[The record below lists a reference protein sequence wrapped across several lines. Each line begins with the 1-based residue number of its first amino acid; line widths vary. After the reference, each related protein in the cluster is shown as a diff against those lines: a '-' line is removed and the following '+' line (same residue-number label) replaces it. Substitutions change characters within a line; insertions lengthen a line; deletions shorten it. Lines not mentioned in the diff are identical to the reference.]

1 MKKRKVHQNFTLIEL
16 LIVIAIIAI
25 LASLLLPALN
35 SAREKALEI
44 KCVSNL
50 KQLGFSWEMYESA
63 FGCTPQLQVDDVAG
77 PNRGWYGQLYLGG
90 VLKPTLPKTVYDG
103 VSAVNCQILRCDVTW
118 KIAGAAHPRN
128 YAGNAW
134 IPQRLSKVTT
144 DSNFQ
149 TGRFFTYKSSSVNQ
163 PSRRTRLS
171 EGVDFVS
178 GNMPSNPTTACTLPS
193 YTLIAF
199 PHQKF
204 LTGNF
209 LFVDGHAG
217 SLKYTTLKVATY
229 KKLYL
234 ETDL

>member
-1 MKKRKVHQNFTLIEL
+1 MKKKKVHQNFTLIEL

-25 LASLLLPALN
+25 LAALLLPALN

-63 FGCTPQLQVDDVAG
+63 FSCTPQLQSNGAG
-77 PNRGWYGQLYLGG
+77 ANRAWYGQLYLGG

-103 VSAVNCQILRCDVTW
+103 VSAINCHILRCDVTW
-118 KIAGAAHPRN
+118 KIAGADHPRN

-144 DSNFQ
+144 DTNFQ
-149 TGRFFTYKSSSVNQ
+149 TGKIYTYKSSAVNQ
-163 PSRRTRLS
+163 PSLRTRVS
-171 EGVDFVS
+171 EGVDFYS
-178 GNMPSNPTTACTLPS
+178 ANMPTNPTTACTPPS

-204 LTGNF
+204 QAGNF

-217 SLKYTTLKVATY
+217 SLKYTILKVATY

-234 ETDL
+234 GMDL

>member
-1 MKKRKVHQNFTLIEL
+1 MKKKKVHQNFTLIEL
-16 LIVIAIIAI
+16 LVVIAIIAI
-25 LASLLLPALN
+25 LAALLLPALN
-35 SAREKALEI
+35 SAREKAMEI

-63 FGCTPQLQVDDVAG
+63 FGCTPQLQAEGAG
-77 PNRGWYGQLYLGG
+77 PKRGWYGQLYLGG
-90 VLKPTLPKTVYDG
+90 VLKPTLPETVYDG

-118 KIAGAAHPRN
+118 KIAGEEHARN

-134 IPQRLSKVTT
+134 IPQKLSKVTT

-149 TGRFFTYKSSSVNQ
+149 TGRIFTYKSSSVNQ
-163 PSRRTRLS
+163 PSRRTRVS
-171 EGVDFVS
+171 EGVDFLS
-178 GNMPSNPTTACTLPS
+178 ANMPTNPATACTPPS

-204 LTGNF
+204 QAGNF

-217 SLKYTTLKVATY
+217 SLKYPVLKVATY

-234 ETDL
+234 GMDL